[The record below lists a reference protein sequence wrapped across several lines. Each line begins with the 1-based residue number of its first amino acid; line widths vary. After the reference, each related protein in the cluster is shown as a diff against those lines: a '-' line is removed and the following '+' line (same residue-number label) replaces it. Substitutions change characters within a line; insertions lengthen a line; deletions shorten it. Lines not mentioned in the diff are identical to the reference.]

1 MKRKNLNF
9 SKVEFFLPW
18 IILAIL
24 VILTYAHFFQ
34 APYSGFE
41 FEIDDGKVSLIYD
54 PIQSNQSLQIG
65 DQILQINQV
74 NFDTFKSNLR
84 QRFFKGV
91 KSGEVVPFKVIRDGQ
106 PLDLPYIFPGP
117 TSTQILA
124 RLNSTWWMGYVFWLA
139 GTATLFFIR
148 PKDTR
153 WKLFI
158 AFNYLTATGLAS
170 GGFLSHWHIDQS
182 AYILR
187 SSVWLALPVYLH
199 FHWNFP
205 RPLTT
210 APKYL
215 WWLIYIGGGFASV
228 GEWFK
233 FFNPNLFF
241 AGFFFA
247 VIGSM
252 VILFLQLWFQ
262 RDSRADIILLLIGI
276 FLILLP
282 PTSLSYLVWRGYPL
296 SNLQQAIF
304 LLTLPSLPGI
314 YFFLIYRSQFRG
326 LERRARRS
334 IIVYLLAVLAALG
347 IILFYS
353 LLFTQSEVLKSGFG
367 LSIFAIILGALL
379 ATISLFPFIVL
390 PAVTGAV
397 YEPEVYPVKLTIRP
411 NRLVSSFLFFILA
424 AMLLSLFIITAQQN
438 FNFSG
443 DSIVIAMLAALLG
456 GVISWFGYRPFQRLV
471 ESRLLNIP
479 LPPTDLLETYT
490 SRITTSLKRDSLIK
504 LLRDEVLPT
513 LLVRQSALLWLDNDQ
528 KNTPLLVCG
537 VSSDQLP
544 NNGDIASL
552 LRSRNGYHYPRYP
565 NRSSQN
571 FAWVRLALPLK
582 LEEELIGIWLMGKRD
597 PDDFYPSTEIP
608 IIQALANQTAIALTN
623 IHQSEQLRNLYQAN
637 ITRQEIER
645 KQLALF
651 LHDEVLNQLAALGM
665 QADRTDFPERFL
677 ATQLSLNTS
686 IRQIISGLRPMML
699 NYGLGPALEEL
710 IESLNENNSQAI
722 FVELDIHPMD
732 TRYNPD
738 CESHLYWMIRQ
749 ACENAVQHGQ
759 PTKVRIYGQF
769 NPDHVLL
776 TVEDDGI
783 GFEIGDQRDL
793 LSLFD
798 AQHYGLVGMYERA
811 TILGADLSLQSKP
824 RQGSKITILWKP
836 N

>member
-1 MKRKNLNF
+1 M
-9 SKVEFFLPW
+9 
-18 IILAIL
+18 LAVL
-24 VILTYAHFFQ
+24 ASLTYAHFFQ

-41 FEIDDGKVSLIYD
+41 FEIDDGKVSLVYD
-54 PIQSNQSLQIG
+54 PIPTNPSLQIG
-65 DQILQINQV
+65 DQIVQINQV
-74 NFDTFKSNLR
+74 NFESFESNLR

-91 KSGEVVPFKVIRDGQ
+91 KPGQAVPFQVIRDGQ
-106 PLDLPYIFPGP
+106 LLNLTFVLPGP
-117 TSTQILA
+117 TPSQILA
-124 RLNSTWWMGYVFWLA
+124 RLNSTWWMSYVFWLA

-158 AFNYLTATGLAS
+158 AFNYLTATGLAA
-170 GGFLSHWHIDQS
+170 GGFLSHWHIGQS

-187 SSVWLALPVYLH
+187 SAVWLALPVYLH

-205 RPLTT
+205 SPLAT
-210 APKYL
+210 APNFI
-215 WWLIYIGGGFASV
+215 WWLIYMAGGLAAI
-228 GEWFK
+228 GEWCK
-233 FFNPNLFF
+233 VINPNLFF
-241 AGFFFA
+241 AGFFCA
-247 VIGSM
+247 VIGSGI
-252 VILFLQLWFQ
+252 ILFLQLIFQ
-262 RDSRADIILLLIGI
+262 HDSHADIMILLIGI
-276 FLILLP
+276 FLILFP
-282 PTSLSYLVWRGYPL
+282 PTSLSFLVWQGYPL

-326 LERRARRS
+326 LERLAKRS
-334 IIVYLLAVLAALG
+334 IIIYLLTIFAAFG

-353 LLFTQSEVLKSGFG
+353 LLFTHSEVLKAGFG
-367 LSIFAIILGALL
+367 LSIFAILLGGLL

-397 YEPEVYPVKLTIRP
+397 YETEVYPGKLTIRP
-411 NRLVSSFLFFILA
+411 NRLVSSYLFFILA
-424 AMLLSLFIITAQQN
+424 ATLLSLLIITAQQN

-479 LPPTDLLETYT
+479 LPPTDLLETYA
-490 SRITTSLKRDSLIK
+490 SRITTSLKRDSLIS
-504 LLRDEVLPT
+504 LLRDEILPT

-537 VSSDQLP
+537 VSTDQLP
-544 NNGDIASL
+544 NNGDIDNL
-552 LRSRNGYHYPRYP
+552 LHLADGYHHPRP
-565 NRSSQN
+565 TNRLFQP
-571 FAWVRLALPLK
+571 FTWVRLALPIK
-582 LEEELIGIWLMGKRD
+582 LDEKLTGIWLFGKRD
-597 PDDFYPSTEIP
+597 PDDFYPPSEVP
-608 IIQALANQTAIALTN
+608 ILQALANQTAIALTN

-651 LHDEVLNQLAALGM
+651 LHDEVLNELAALGM
-665 QADRTDFPERFL
+665 QTDRRDFSKRFL
-677 ATQLSLNTS
+677 ATQQSLNTS

-699 NYGLGPALEEL
+699 NYGIGPAMEEL
-710 IESLNENNSQAI
+710 VESLIETNSPAI
-722 FVELDIHPMD
+722 TFELDLHPKE

-738 CESHLYWMIRQ
+738 CESHLYWMVRQ
-749 ACENAVQHGQ
+749 ACENAVQHARA
-759 PTKVRIYGQF
+759 TRVCVYGQL
-769 NPDHVLL
+769 NPEHLIL
-776 TVEDDGI
+776 TIEDDGV
-783 GFEIGDQRDL
+783 GFDVGDQRDL

-811 TILGADLSLQSKP
+811 TILGAELSLQSKP
-824 RQGSKITILWKP
+824 GQGSKTTIHWKP
-836 N
+836 KQE